1 MPAPTSH
8 LSSDHY
14 LYKYLYTQLAENIC
28 VVHPNYVSIANLLI
42 STPLA
47 MYALLN
53 RWSLGAVIIVFL
65 FHNILDCMDGSIA
78 RACDKKS
85 KLGAFLDSASDIVF
99 MIVVVLT
106 VLYIMTQKYGL
117 FDWKTGVTAVALSVT
132 TFVLS
137 IGTDYIHHDDF
148 ESNPVINLVHDNTT
162 VLFVVVGGF
171 MWWLVNRA

>member
-1 MPAPTSH
+1 
-8 LSSDHY
+8 
-14 LYKYLYTQLAENIC
+14 
-28 VVHPNYVSIANLLI
+28 
-42 STPLA
+42 
-47 MYALLN
+47 
-53 RWSLGAVIIVFL
+53 
-65 FHNILDCMDGSIA
+65 MDGSIA